1 LRLQLRLVP
10 HVQPLTLIALPVVT
24 PTHALLALAAEP
36 LMENFVVVVTSIIL
50 PQVQAVLL
58 AQPSMLPVLLVTPM
72 HALPAL
78 VARLF
83 LGNIAVVAMNIIIPP
98 LQLVLLVQL
107 WIVPVLPVLMKILAP
122 HVVAERFPKE
132 DAAA

>member
-1 LRLQLRLVP
+1 
-10 HVQPLTLIALPVVT
+10 
-24 PTHALLALAAEP
+24 
-36 LMENFVVVVTSIIL
+36 MENFVVVVTSIIL

-107 WIVPVLPVLMKILAP
+107 WIVPVLPVLMKTLAP